1 MKVMLK
7 RMANEQEAQKNAD
20 RQAAEK
26 KTKLVDD
33 MSLMKQSEL
42 WKMVVGDRV
51 RSLLKYESSR
61 KGKDKGKDKG
71 KKEAKRST
79 LGSCTVCTKTT
90 TDPCLKIRL
99 NTWCCNR
106 KNQITSRTWGKIMH
120 AGKGKK
126 SGQEK
131 SKTQPQT
138 SKGKIKGKSSGKGQA
153 CEEHTKPS
161 QETGKGKGN
170 SKRGFTG
177 GESSEDWTS
186 ARWDSHTNARDT
198 YVVSSTLRLELEC
211 PVCTDVTNGIALK
224 KQLIFGFPRRGR
236 CAIWIHV
243 KLPVYLVLRLGGS
256 NAQCQTPFQRQ
267 RTSRSE
273 PSYPSQSR
281 HWEWVQMEGNSWP
294 EWVRKAGVREHDE
307 QAYCAWQHIARSG
320 CGTSHSIFPRPKNV
334 V

>member
-224 KQLIFGFPRRGR
+224 KQLIF
-236 CAIWIHV
+236 W
-243 KLPVYLVLRLGGS
+243 LP
-256 NAQCQTPFQRQ
+256 
-267 RTSRSE
+267 TSRSVCNLNSRQAPCVPG
-273 PSYPSQSR
+273 PSFGWIERTMPNTVSEAENFQI
-281 HWEWVQMEGNSWP
+281 WAVL
-294 EWVRKAGVREHDE
+294 
-307 QAYCAWQHIARSG
+307 
-320 CGTSHSIFPRPKNV
+320 PKPV
-334 V
+334 ATLRMSSDGG